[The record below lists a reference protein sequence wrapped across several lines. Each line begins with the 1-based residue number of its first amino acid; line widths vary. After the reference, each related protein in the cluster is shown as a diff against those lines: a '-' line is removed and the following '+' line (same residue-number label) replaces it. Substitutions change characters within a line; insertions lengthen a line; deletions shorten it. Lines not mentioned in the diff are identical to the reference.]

1 MKILVTG
8 GAGFIGSHVVDKYVE
23 EGHDVVV
30 IDNLAT
36 GEKKNINQKATFY
49 NCDIT
54 VKELLT
60 IFEKEKPDVI
70 NHHAAQMNVR
80 KSIEDPMYDAQV
92 NILGLLNVLSCAAK
106 TKVKRFIFISSGGAI
121 YGDAP
126 TIPTPEGI
134 MPMPLSPY
142 GLAKHAGERYV
153 QLTAQEHGFMYSI
166 LRYGNVYGP
175 RQNPEGEA
183 GVIAI
188 FINNMMKEQTVT
200 VFGNGEQTRDYVYV
214 ADIVAANSRALTVE
228 GSGIFNLGTETEA
241 SVLEIHSILKEIF
254 STTKEPVFAEKR
266 TGEVFRSALNCSA
279 AQSALGWKAT
289 ISLKEGIAK
298 TVQWF
303 KEQKGMEK

>member
-36 GEKKNINQKATFY
+36 GEEKNINPKARFY
-49 NCDIT
+49 NSDIT
-54 VKELLT
+54 SPELLT
-60 IFEKEKPDVI
+60 IFEKEKPEVV

-80 KSIEDPMYDAQV
+80 RSIENPMYDAQI

-126 TIPTPEGI
+126 TIPTHEEI
-134 MPMPLSPY
+134 MPTPLSPY
-142 GLAKHAGERYV
+142 GLAKHTGERYV
-153 QLTAQEHGFMYSI
+153 QLAAQEHGFTYII

-175 RQNPEGEA
+175 RQNPKGEA

-188 FINNMMKEQTVT
+188 FIESMLSRRKTI
-200 VFGNGEQTRDYVYV
+200 VFGNGKQTRDYVYV
-214 ADIVAANSRALTVE
+214 ADIVTANSRALTVE
-228 GSGIFNLGTETEA
+228 TSGIFNLGTETEA
-241 SVLEIHSILKEIF
+241 SVLEIHAMLQEILSITEN
-254 STTKEPVFAEKR
+254 PDFAEKR
-266 TGEVFRSALNCSA
+266 VGEVFRGALNCSA
-279 AQSALGWKAT
+279 AQSALDWKAT
-289 ISLKEGIAK
+289 ISLKEGITK

-303 KEQKGMEK
+303 KEQRGQK